1 MMDYSNISDDKIG
14 AVIVLYN
21 PNIPQL
27 IKSLRVLEQSIG
39 LLCLVDNSKE
49 NHEAE
54 LQYFKTVK
62 YIPLMENRGIAA
74 AQNVGVK
81 TLKDLGVEYV
91 VFSDQDSVA
100 DKATVT
106 RLVSTYRQLRNMGIN
121 VGGVGTRAINVE
133 TGKPY
138 RSKSKEY
145 ETISVGEGSETTKA
159 TRCSYIRSSISFI
172 PITLFGEVGGF
183 DESLFIDGVDNEW
196 CWRANTIGCQ
206 FFIVENATITHHLG
220 EGDHK
225 IANRNV
231 AISSTFRIYF
241 QFRNYLW
248 LCRRNYVPHWWKRT
262 NLLKYAVKMVYYPL
276 FVSPRTA
283 FVKGIFKGIL
293 DGAIKNVK
301 PKYEKI

>member
-39 LLCLVDNSKE
+39 LLCLVDNSKKSYE
-49 NHEAE
+49 SDFKD
-54 LQYFKTVK
+54 FKTVK

-81 TLKDLGVEYV
+81 TLKELGMEYV
-91 VFSDQDSVA
+91 LFSDQDSIA
-100 DKATVT
+100 NKATIACLT
-106 RLVSTYRQLRNMGIN
+106 LAYGQLRSIGIN

-145 ETISVGEGSETTKA
+145 ETFSVGENNNTNKI
-159 TRCSYIRSSISFI
+159 TRCSYIRSSISFV
-172 PITLFGEVGGF
+172 PLSLFCDVGGF

-196 CWRANTIGCQ
+196 CWRANTKIGRAH
-206 FFIVENATITHHLG
+206 V
-220 EGDHK
+220 
-225 IANRNV
+225 
-231 AISSTFRIYF
+231 
-241 QFRNYLW
+241 
-248 LCRRNYVPHWWKRT
+248 
-262 NLLKYAVKMVYYPL
+262 
-276 FVSPRTA
+276 
-283 FVKGIFKGIL
+283 
-293 DGAIKNVK
+293 
-301 PKYEKI
+301 

>member
-1 MMDYSNISDDKIG
+1 MDYSNISDDKIG

-21 PNIPQL
+21 PDIPQL
-27 IKSLRVLEQSIG
+27 VKSLRVLEQSVG
-39 LLCLVDNSKE
+39 LLCIVDNSKE
-49 NHEAE
+49 SHKSE
-54 LQYFKTVK
+54 LQNFKTVK
-62 YIPLMENRGIAA
+62 YISLMENRGIAA

-81 TLKDLGVEYV
+81 TLKALGVEYV

-100 DKATVT
+100 DKAAVA
-106 RLVSTYRQLRNMGIN
+106 RLISAYRQLRNKGIN

-133 TGKPY
+133 TGQPY

-145 ETISVGEGSETTKA
+145 ETIFVDEGSETTKT
-159 TRCSYIRSSISFI
+159 TRCSYIRSSISLI
-172 PITLFGEVGGF
+172 PITLFGVVGGF

-196 CWRANTIGCQ
+196 CWRANTMGCQ

-225 IANRNV
+225 IANRNI

-248 LCRRNYVPHWWKRT
+248 LCRRNYVPHWWKRIH
-262 NLLKYAVKMVYYPL
+262 LFKYVVKIVYYPL
-276 FVSPRTA
+276 FVSPRMA
-283 FVKGIFKGIL
+283 FAKCICKGII
-293 DGAIKNVK
+293 DGVTKKDK
-301 PKYEKI
+301 PRFERIY

>member
-14 AVIVLYN
+14 AIIVLYN
-21 PNIPQL
+21 PDIPQL
-27 IKSLRVLEQSIG
+27 VKSLRVLEQSVG
-39 LLCLVDNSKE
+39 LLCLVDNSKKSYE
-49 NHEAE
+49 SDFKD
-54 LQYFKTVK
+54 FKTVK

-81 TLKDLGVEYV
+81 TLKAIGVEYV

-133 TGKPY
+133 TGQPY

-145 ETISVGEGSETTKA
+145 ETISVGEGSETTKT

-183 DESLFIDGVDNEW
+183 DESLFIDGVDNVVL
-196 CWRANTIGCQ
+196 ACQ
-206 FFIVENATITHHLG
+206 
-220 EGDHK
+220 
-225 IANRNV
+225 
-231 AISSTFRIYF
+231 
-241 QFRNYLW
+241 
-248 LCRRNYVPHWWKRT
+248 
-262 NLLKYAVKMVYYPL
+262 
-276 FVSPRTA
+276 
-283 FVKGIFKGIL
+283 
-293 DGAIKNVK
+293 
-301 PKYEKI
+301 

>member
-1 MMDYSNISDDKIG
+1 M
-14 AVIVLYN
+14 VL
-21 PNIPQL
+21 
-27 IKSLRVLEQSIG
+27 
-39 LLCLVDNSKE
+39 
-49 NHEAE
+49 A
-54 LQYFKTVK
+54 
-62 YIPLMENRGIAA
+62 
-74 AQNVGVK
+74 
-81 TLKDLGVEYV
+81 
-91 VFSDQDSVA
+91 
-100 DKATVT
+100 
-106 RLVSTYRQLRNMGIN
+106 
-121 VGGVGTRAINVE
+121 
-133 TGKPY
+133 
-138 RSKSKEY
+138 
-145 ETISVGEGSETTKA
+145 
-159 TRCSYIRSSISFI
+159 
-172 PITLFGEVGGF
+172 
-183 DESLFIDGVDNEW
+183 
-196 CWRANTIGCQ
+196 CQ
-206 FFIVENATITHHLG
+206 FFIVENATIIHHLG